1 MNFKKLSAAVGVA
14 ALVGASGGAYAA
26 TTATFDPTAGNGD
39 PSNKTVYAG
48 QSAFTFSSI
57 QTSLA
62 SQLDINGSSGTGVG
76 WQESGHLIFNTY
88 DGGFQRNGN
97 RTYGG
102 GAYDIYGTFTGSG
115 IGDWGGNQFT
125 VTGIGGFTIK
135 IYASPNLGTALTA
148 GTPTSGTQANGG
160 VTGGSKDFLLGTATF
175 AGSFG
180 GTNAQLLGGPTSG
193 IATTQLTAAF
203 GFTPASAA
211 YTGIGGFFQAP
222 TPFNLTLSASGSS
235 NQAQSVWT
243 ADKTGVHVV
252 TAAGGG
258 ATGNIRLVNNVP
270 EPTALSLVGLAL
282 VGAAAASRKKK
293 SKTA

>member
-1 MNFKKLSAAVGVA
+1 VNFKKLSAVVGVA
-14 ALVGASGGAYAA
+14 ALVGVSGGAYAA
-26 TTATFDPTAGNGD
+26 ASATFNPSAGNGD
-39 PSNKTVYAG
+39 PANKTVFAG
-48 QSAFTFSSI
+48 QSAFTFNSI

-62 SQLDINGSSGTGVG
+62 SQLDVNSAPGAGGVVG
-76 WQESGHLIFNTY
+76 WQESGSLIFNTY
-88 DGGFQRNGN
+88 NGGLQYQGN

-102 GAYDIYGTFTGSG
+102 GAYDIYGIFTGSG
-115 IGDWGGNQFT
+115 TGGWAANQFT
-125 VTGIGGFTIK
+125 VTGISGFTIN
-135 IYASPNLGTALTA
+135 IYASPAAGTALLA

-160 VTGGSKDFLLGTATF
+160 ITAGSKDFLLGTATF

-180 GTNAQLLGGPTSG
+180 GTNAQVNLDGT
-193 IATTQLTAAF
+193 AATQLTATF
-203 GFTPASAA
+203 NFSPASAA

-235 NQAQSVWT
+235 NSFQSVY
-243 ADKTGVHVV
+243 AVNGTGTHIV